1 MTELSAKGGHVE
13 LPVAVDLFSGAGGL
27 SEGLEMA
34 GFRVASAVELHP
46 QAALTHALNHPDCE
60 TLAGSV
66 EHVDFL
72 TLRARLHERYGVE
85 RPHLVAGG
93 PPCQGFSTAGKKRAK
108 DPRNE
113 LFKEFVRAVRELDP
127 LLVLLENVPGFK
139 KMHRGVAYKETRN
152 LLREI
157 GYETEDRIVQA
168 YEHGVPQR
176 RQRFILIGWKPKAI
190 DAAQWPDPDC
200 SYSTSAGAPLPL
212 LSPAV
217 TIAEA
222 LADLAFLEPGW
233 EAHCH
238 LDKAGSR
245 YAGDRRSNTSL
256 LFNHLATAHRP
267 KAVEMFRRI
276 PEGGTIASVDP
287 DQRTAKATMARMD
300 RGKISNA
307 VLALPDDLI
316 HYEHDRIPTVREMAR
331 LQGFDDDYVFMG
343 KRTSG
348 FMERRVDVPQ
358 YTQVGNAV
366 PPLLAAVLGKS
377 LLVMLERSSGDARAL
392 ATRRKRHALVC
403 GSSGFSGYTLSPDAR
418 DQVVLRRVDGKRLSL
433 PIADEKPV
441 AEQESPREWRKG
453 GSSRP
458 QKWIPEILHVETAA
472 HNAAAITG

>member
-1 MTELSAKGGHVE
+1 MSTKSEHDE

-60 TLAGSV
+60 IVASGV
-66 EHVDFL
+66 EQVDFL
-72 TLRARLHERYGVE
+72 NLRATLRERYGVE

-113 LFKEFVRAVRELDP
+113 LFKEFVRAVGALDP

-139 KMHRGVAYKETRN
+139 KMHRGVAYEETRD
-152 LLREI
+152 LLQEI
-157 GYETEDRIVQA
+157 GYETDDRIVQA

-176 RQRFILIGWKPKAI
+176 RQRFILIGWKPELI
-190 DAAQWPDPDC
+190 DAAQWPDPDF
-200 SYSTSAGAPLPL
+200 SYSASAEAPDPS

-233 EAHCH
+233 EAHRH
-238 LDKAGSR
+238 SEKASSR
-245 YAGDRRSNTSL
+245 YAGDRRSGTSL

-267 KAVEMFRRI
+267 KAVEMFRKI

-287 DQRTAKATMARMD
+287 DQRTAKVTMARMD

-316 HYEHDRIPTVREMAR
+316 HYEQDRIPTVREMAR

-348 FMERRVDVPQ
+348 FMERRIDVPQ

-366 PPLLAAVLGKS
+366 PPLLAAALGRS
-377 LLVMLERSSGDARAL
+377 LLAMLDRPTGDVRAL
-392 ATRRKRHALVC
+392 AARRERHALVC
-403 GSSGFSGYTLSPDAR
+403 GSSGFSGYALSPDAR
-418 DQVVLRRVDGKRLSL
+418 GQVLLRGTDGKHLSL
-433 PIADEKPV
+433 PIGEEKPV
-441 AEQESPREWRKG
+441 SEQESPREWRG
-453 GSSRP
+453 GRSRS
-458 QKWIPEILHVETAA
+458 QKWAPEIPSPETAT
-472 HNAAAITG
+472 HSAAAAHG

>member
-1 MTELSAKGGHVE
+1 MTEISTKREHVE

-46 QAALTHALNHPDCE
+46 QAALTHALNHPNCE

-66 EHVDFL
+66 EQVDFL
-72 TLRARLHERYGVE
+72 TLRATLRERYGVD

-127 LLVLLENVPGFK
+127 QLVLLENVPGFK

-152 LLREI
+152 LLQEI
-157 GYETEDRIVQA
+157 GYETDDRIVQA

-176 RQRFILIGWKPKAI
+176 RQRFILIGWKPEFI
-190 DAAQWPDPDC
+190 DAAQWPDPGF
-200 SYSTSAGAPLPL
+200 SYSASAGAPLPL

-217 TIAEA
+217 TIEEA

-233 EAHCH
+233 EAHRH
-238 LDKAGSR
+238 LEKAGSR
-245 YAGDRRSNTSL
+245 YAGDRRSGTSL

-267 KAVEMFRRI
+267 KAVEMFRKI

-287 DQRTAKATMARMD
+287 GQRTAKATMARMD

-348 FMERRVDVPQ
+348 FMERRIDVPQ

-366 PPLLAAVLGKS
+366 PPLLAAALGKS
-377 LLVMLERSSGDARAL
+377 LLAMLDRPTGDARAL
-392 ATRRKRHALVC
+392 AARRKRHALVC
-403 GSSGFSGYTLSPDAR
+403 GSSGFSGYALSPDAR
-418 DQVVLRRVDGKRLSL
+418 GQVLLRWVDGKQLSL
-433 PIADEKPV
+433 PIGEEKPV
-441 AEQESPREWRKG
+441 AEQESPREWRRG
-453 GSSRP
+453 GRSRSE
-458 QKWIPEILHVETAA
+458 KWIPEILHVETAA
-472 HNAAAITG
+472 HNAATAHG

>member
-1 MTELSAKGGHVE
+1 MTEMSTRGEHVE

-46 QAALTHALNHPDCE
+46 QAALTHAFNHPDCE
-60 TLAGSV
+60 TFAGSV
-66 EHVDFL
+66 EQVDFL
-72 TLRARLHERYGVE
+72 TLRTALHERYGVE

-93 PPCQGFSTAGKKRAK
+93 PPCQGFSTAGKKLAK

-176 RQRFILIGWKPKAI
+176 RQRFILIGWKPEVI
-190 DAAQWPDPDC
+190 DAAQWPDPDFN
-200 SYSTSAGAPLPL
+200 YSASAEAPLPL

-217 TIAEA
+217 TIADA

-233 EAHCH
+233 EAHRH
-238 LDKAGSR
+238 LGKTGSR
-245 YAGDRRSNTSL
+245 YAGDRRSGTSL

-348 FMERRVDVPQ
+348 FLERRIDVPQ

-366 PPLLAAVLGKS
+366 PPLLAAALGDS
-377 LLVMLERSSGDARAL
+377 LLAMLDRPTGDARAL
-392 ATRRKRHALVC
+392 ATRRKRHGLVC

-418 DQVVLRRVDGKRLSL
+418 DQVVLRWVDGKRLSL
-433 PIADEKPV
+433 PIAEEKPV
-441 AEQESPREWRKG
+441 AEQESLREWRKG
-453 GSSRP
+453 GRSRS
-458 QKWIPEILHVETAA
+458 QKWIPEVLHVETGA
-472 HNAAAITG
+472 HNATATTG